1 MSINISIIGSLWPKK
16 NAKVCCILLM
26 ACASA
31 AAGAVVSVVAEV
43 VTVAFKVLGLAVDSL
58 IR

>member
-1 MSINISIIGSLWPKK
+1 MAKEK

-43 VTVAFKVLGLAVDSL
+43 VTLPFKVLGLAVDSL
-58 IR
+58 MP

>member
-1 MSINISIIGSLWPKK
+1 
-16 NAKVCCILLM
+16 M

-43 VTVAFKVLGLAVDSL
+43 VTLPFKVLGLAVDSL